1 MQGRGEFSL
10 LIAAEAARE
19 GIVAPTTAS
28 AVSFASCTVALC
40 RCLGCWRC
48 SDERLRSLMQARGC
62 ARAAQVVL
70 AVLLASFLAPF
81 GFRHY
86 LAKQITAG
94 TGLQAG
100 HGTAAG
106 PVNSETTQAAAGS
119 QVAALP
125 KDGQAPRAPTADG
138 AASDGSE
145 AGIAMLPVA
154 VHSAPAVQSTVE
166 VTGNLLPQQH
176 RVAAAVGDVQAGTPA
191 ATAPAPVADPA
202 TDRQDDPRVTGA
214 RTVRLRLGG
223 ESAVDAQHDDVV
235 ATAALA
241 PALAGD
247 GV

>member
-119 QVAALP
+119 QVAVVP
-125 KDGQAPRAPTADG
+125 KDGQPPRAPAADG
-138 AASDGSE
+138 GPSDSFE
-145 AGIAMLPVA
+145 AGIPMLPVD
-154 VHSAPAVQSTVE
+154 VHSAPRAQSTVE
-166 VTGNLLPQQH
+166 VTGDLLPQH
-176 RVAAAVGDVQAGTPA
+176 RVAAAVGDVQADTPA